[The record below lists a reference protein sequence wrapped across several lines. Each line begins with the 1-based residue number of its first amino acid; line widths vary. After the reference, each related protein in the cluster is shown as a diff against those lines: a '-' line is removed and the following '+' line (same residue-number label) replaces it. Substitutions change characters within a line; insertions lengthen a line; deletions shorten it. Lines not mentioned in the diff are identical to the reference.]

1 VRIVYFI
8 TRGDSVGGASIH
20 VRDLARAMIARGH
33 DVTVALGG
41 EGAVTEQLKA
51 AGVPFR
57 SLRHLARRI
66 HPVSDVRAL
75 AEAISLLAD
84 LRPDLVSTHTAKA
97 GWIGRAA
104 ARRLAIPALYTPHGW
119 SIGQRISPRLGA
131 FFALAERAAAH
142 WCAAIVCVCEQER
155 RLALD
160 KGIAPAS
167 KLLVVHNGVRDV
179 EAALRARPEQGPVRL
194 CSVARFAAPKDHRT
208 LLSALALLRSRQWEL
223 DLIGDGP
230 ELADRKRQAGDS
242 GLGSRVQ
249 FHGYLSDPAAVLSR
263 AHIFV
268 LSSLSEAFPRSVLEA
283 MRAGLP
289 VVASDVGGVA
299 EGVTHGVN
307 GLLLPARNP
316 SALAEAIAKLLDDP
330 ALRGT
335 MGASARAVYE
345 DRFRLEGM
353 VDRTGAI
360 YDRLLK

>member
-1 VRIVYFI
+1 VKIVYFI

-41 EGAVTEQLKA
+41 EGPVTEQLAA
-51 AGVPFR
+51 AGVPFH
-57 SLRHLARRI
+57 SLSHLRRRI

-75 AEAISLLAD
+75 GEAISFLAE

-119 SIGQRISPRLGA
+119 SIGQRISPRLGSL
-131 FFALAERAAAH
+131 FALAERAAAH
-142 WCAAIVCVCEQER
+142 WCSAIVCVCEQER

-160 KGIAPAS
+160 KGIAPAA

-179 EAALRARPEQGPVRL
+179 DAALRARPERGPVRL
-194 CSVARFAAPKDHRT
+194 CSVARFSAPKDHRT
-208 LLSALALLRSRQWEL
+208 LLAALALLRSRPWEI

-230 ELADRKRQAGDS
+230 ELADRRREAGEL
-242 GLGSRVQ
+242 GLSDRTH
-249 FHGYLSDPAAVLSR
+249 FHGYLSDPAPVLSR
-263 AHIFV
+263 AHVFV

-307 GLLLPARNP
+307 GLLIPARNP
-316 SALAEAIAKLLDDP
+316 SALAEALAKLLDDP
-330 ALRGT
+330 ALRET
-335 MGASARAVYE
+335 MGRSARTVYE
-345 DRFRLEGM
+345 ERFRLECM
-353 VDRTGAI
+353 VDCTAAI